1 MASADSASR
10 AGAVPEANGDRSL
23 ETLGR
28 YSTPMTQPDSSWRYD
43 ESKPVGRD
51 YGSQSEVDVY
61 DSSHADFRDIKAES
75 NRVLDT
81 LAIKKGDTI
90 IDFGSGTGTFV
101 VEAARRG
108 ARVHAIDVSQTM
120 LARAKS
126 KADQEGV
133 SGIEFHNAGFL
144 TFEHPDSSVD
154 FIVSTFAFH
163 HLPDFWKGVSLK
175 RIYRMLKAG
184 GHFYIHDVIIEET
197 DSLKNI
203 ALFIEQQKE
212 AGGDFLREDAEGHF
226 RDEYSTYDWVMDGL
240 LSRTG
245 FSVSSK
251 HIEGGVIGT
260 YLCRK
265 N

>member
-1 MASADSASR
+1 MSPADSASR
-10 AGAVPEANGDRSL
+10 AGAVPEANRDRAL

-28 YSTPMTQPDSSWRYD
+28 YSTPMTQSDSSWRYD

-251 HIEGGVIGT
+251 NIEGGVIGT

>member
-10 AGAVPEANGDRSL
+10 AGAVPDANRDRSL

-203 ALFIEQQKE
+203 ALFIEQQNE

>member
-1 MASADSASR
+1 
-10 AGAVPEANGDRSL
+10 
-23 ETLGR
+23 
-28 YSTPMTQPDSSWRYD
+28 MTQSQFSWQYD

-61 DSSHADFRDIKAES
+61 DSSHSDFRDIKAES
-75 NRVLDT
+75 IRVLDV
-81 LAIKKGDTI
+81 LAIKQGDTV
-90 IDFGSGTGTFV
+90 IDFGSGTGTFAI
-101 VEAARRG
+101 EAARRG

-133 SGIEFHNAGFL
+133 PGIEFRNAGFL
-144 TFEHPDSSVD
+144 TYEHPASSVD
-154 FIVSTFAFH
+154 SIVTTFAFH

-184 GHFYIHDVIIEET
+184 GHFYIHDVIIAET
-197 DSLKNI
+197 DSLENI
-203 ALFIEQQKE
+203 ALFIDQQKE
-212 AGGDFLREDAEGHF
+212 AGGDFLSEDAEGHF

-240 LSRTG
+240 LSRAG
-245 FSVSSK
+245 FSIISK

>member
-1 MASADSASR
+1 
-10 AGAVPEANGDRSL
+10 
-23 ETLGR
+23 
-28 YSTPMTQPDSSWRYD
+28 MTQSQLSWQYD

-61 DSSHADFRDIKAES
+61 DSSHSDFRDIKAES
-75 NRVLDT
+75 IRVLDV
-81 LAIKKGDTI
+81 LAIKQGDTV

-101 VEAARRG
+101 IEAARRG